1 MKQTVSKYQY
11 SSVYVKFRCRSAN
24 YLSSNNWFDKKYD
37 SSPQIGGWKLS
48 KSVSGYL
55 HADVKKSDDALTS
68 LSIAYPS
75 VSESGNQWEKKYI
88 DKLE

>member
-1 MKQTVSKYQY
+1 MLNFVVDQQIICLLTGLIRNMTL
-11 SSVYVKFRCRSAN
+11 F
-24 YLSSNNWFDKKYD
+24 
-37 SSPQIGGWKLS
+37 SPQIGGWKLS

-55 HADVKKSDDALTS
+55 HADVHPKKSDDALTS